1 MTARGFATVVGVW
14 PAASKQVVRV
24 TATPDGGWR
33 VLPVGPVPPVLSD
46 VLDVPGRVAPSQSD
60 AVLG

>member
-24 TATPDGGWR
+24 TAAPDGGWR
-33 VLPVGPVPPVLSD
+33 VIPVGPVPPVVPVVSD
-46 VLDVPGRVAPSQSD
+46 VLDVPALPPPGLVT
-60 AVLG
+60 